1 MVSINLAT
9 SANLL
14 RYISEWDPREHAHT
28 KGGYMEG
35 SITIPNIPGK
45 LKMVIQTHPASDI
58 DPNLESIHPCILH
71 VVRIGKGKREQG
83 LEPVPTYY
91 HWQQEF
97 EIEDGKVRI
106 LNKTSALDVE
116 KDGVTPRKVPLIDDI
131 TTVKGN
137 SITLNGKKGNL
148 NLILLQ
154 PKKKARAKPNETTI
168 TKVLADRLG
177 TDCAQTIEMYE
188 KIFNNANSLKRICLK
203 VDFWTEDGQHC
214 GSDVSAPIVDT
225 GNKAIGSM
233 DFYDATPHKSC
244 VLGGRKV
251 IMVSEYTLDKSVS
264 PIFQVYDQH
273 DQHQPEFDQFLVQ
286 PLKDKINLKNQTI
299 IFITPRQPMLA
310 KIGEYLENYKIK
322 LLAKRLGDG
331 YTSPKM
337 FNFRYIEHQINNCP
351 FCDHKVDSDEQVQ
364 IEAGIDRPKP
374 RQKKRVMHNSREYN
388 NEKRKRVYS
397 TDDESMTSSALS
409 PGFKLSP
416 ASYSSPSNTLSP
428 SDSGVTSDFSNS
440 DGGYTPESEFD
451 MPTNGVYA
459 VYAPVLGNVEDILM
473 DEDQIPIECPPE
485 DEDWAMQMIGLP
497 SGNAESV
504 WGHQK
509 IEETAM
515 SAQIDQTL
523 NSDTVPT
530 TNENDLFS
538 LLETYDNDDSQQTSE
553 TSTIEPVEFVSDF
566 SNLDMMMSQRDPMLS
581 HGSMTMVRD
590 VELRTPVVLK
600 PRICSD
606 STNNMEEIKKPID
619 GEFTTEETTSEMV
632 KERKEKK
639 QIHKKEKMS
648 KPEPENYL
656 LENLPIF
663 VIIFMAILVIF
674 NLIAQAT
681 VELPPFAVTGL
692 AMASAISVIFVK
704 RRI

>member
-1 MVSINLAT
+1 
-9 SANLL
+9 
-14 RYISEWDPREHAHT
+14 
-28 KGGYMEG
+28 
-35 SITIPNIPGK
+35 
-45 LKMVIQTHPASDI
+45 
-58 DPNLESIHPCILH
+58 
-71 VVRIGKGKREQG
+71 
-83 LEPVPTYY
+83 
-91 HWQQEF
+91 
-97 EIEDGKVRI
+97 
-106 LNKTSALDVE
+106 
-116 KDGVTPRKVPLIDDI
+116 
-131 TTVKGN
+131 
-137 SITLNGKKGNL
+137 
-148 NLILLQ
+148 
-154 PKKKARAKPNETTI
+154 
-168 TKVLADRLG
+168 
-177 TDCAQTIEMYE
+177 
-188 KIFNNANSLKRICLK
+188 
-203 VDFWTEDGQHC
+203 
-214 GSDVSAPIVDT
+214 
-225 GNKAIGSM
+225 
-233 DFYDATPHKSC
+233 
-244 VLGGRKV
+244 
-251 IMVSEYTLDKSVS
+251 
-264 PIFQVYDQH
+264 
-273 DQHQPEFDQFLVQ
+273 
-286 PLKDKINLKNQTI
+286 
-299 IFITPRQPMLA
+299 
-310 KIGEYLENYKIK
+310 
-322 LLAKRLGDG
+322 
-331 YTSPKM
+331 
-337 FNFRYIEHQINNCP
+337 
-351 FCDHKVDSDEQVQ
+351 
-364 IEAGIDRPKP
+364 
-374 RQKKRVMHNSREYN
+374 MHNSREYN

-397 TDDESMTSSALS
+397 TDDDSMTSSALS

-459 VYAPVLGNVEDILM
+459 VYAPVLGNIEDIIM

-515 SAQIDQTL
+515 SVQIDQTL

-553 TSTIEPVEFVSDF
+553 TSTIEFVSDF

-581 HGSMTMVRD
+581 HGNMTMVRD

-619 GEFTTEETTSEMV
+619 GEITKSKMV
-632 KERKEKK
+632 EERKEIKRVNKK
-639 QIHKKEKMS
+639 RKMS

-704 RRI
+704 KRI